1 MRRRDFINI
10 VAGSAAAWAFAAHA
24 QQGERLRRVGMLVGF
39 DDPDIKAFQQELEK
53 LGWSEGRNVHIDYL
67 YAPAGAQVQVLA
79 KDLVTLQPDVIFSQ
93 SRPATA
99 ALQHATNTI
108 PIIFCYVIDPIGA
121 GFVDSYPRP
130 GGNLTGFVVY
140 EPSVMGKW
148 MEMLKETAPQTT
160 RIALLGN
167 PRTAVYYD
175 YLLHAAQAAA
185 PSLGVEPIATRI
197 ESDVADIERAIA
209 AIASVPNGS
218 LVVAPDSTTNVNS
231 ELIIRLAAR
240 YRLPAIYSNKFFVVA
255 GGLMSYGVVAVE
267 QYRQAASYVDRIL
280 RGAKPGDLPV
290 QNPTGYE
297 TALNLKTAKALG
309 ITVPQTLLV
318 AADEVI
324 Q

>member
-1 MRRRDFINI
+1 M
-10 VAGSAAAWAFAAHA
+10 
-24 QQGERLRRVGMLVGF
+24 E
-39 DDPDIKAFQQELEK
+39 
-53 LGWSEGRNVHIDYL
+53 
-67 YAPAGAQVQVLA
+67 
-79 KDLVTLQPDVIFSQ
+79 
-93 SRPATA
+93 
-99 ALQHATNTI
+99 
-108 PIIFCYVIDPIGA
+108 
-121 GFVDSYPRP
+121 
-130 GGNLTGFVVY
+130 
-140 EPSVMGKW
+140 
-148 MEMLKETAPQTT
+148 EMLKETAPQTT

-167 PRTAVYYD
+167 SRTAVYYD

-280 RGAKPGDLPV
+280 RGAKPDDLPV